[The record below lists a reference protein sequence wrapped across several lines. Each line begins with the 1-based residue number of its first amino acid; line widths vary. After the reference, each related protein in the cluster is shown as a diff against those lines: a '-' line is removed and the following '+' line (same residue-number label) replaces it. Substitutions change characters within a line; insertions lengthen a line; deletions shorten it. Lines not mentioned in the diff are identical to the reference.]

1 MSLVSGICV
10 VELFDALNDNAQE
23 YILMRNNLKELPDQL
38 ERGKDI
44 DVLIRWSERDQFFAI
59 LDKLGYRY
67 LHHPHFDN
75 VFLYGVKKYE
85 FFQNP
90 ENGIIVDVHFDLACR
105 SLNTGEWIPLDQEIQ
120 LSAWENRQLIHYGRM
135 SAWMLDSED
144 LFVVLI
150 VRSVFDKK
158 EFRIEYTA
166 EIRRLLPLIQR
177 NQVLEKLYLV
187 FFKFAPLLLHIVE
200 VGDFHHI
207 VTTYM
212 TYSDY

>member
-1 MSLVSGICV
+1 MSLVSGISV
-10 VELFDALNDNAQE
+10 VELFDALNDSAQE
-23 YILMRNNLKELPDQL
+23 YILMRNNLNELPDQL
-38 ERGKDI
+38 ETGKDI
-44 DVLIRWSERDQFFAI
+44 DILIRWVERDQFFAT
-59 LDKLGYRY
+59 LDKLGYRN
-67 LHHPHFDN
+67 LHHPHYEN

-105 SLNTGEWIPLDQEIQ
+105 SLNAGEWIPLDQEIQ
-120 LSAWENRQLIHYGRM
+120 LSAWENRQLIQFERM
-135 SAWMLDSED
+135 KAWMLGNED
-144 LFVVLI
+144 LFVALI

-187 FFKFAPLLLHIVE
+187 FFKFAPLLLQMVE
-200 VGDFHHI
+200 VGDFDHI